1 MAEIATI
8 LAYAAALLAVA
19 AMAATTIRQL
29 RYAMFV
35 AGLAALAHF
44 ALTDQ
49 LGWAIIAAVFLVI
62 NGMQISVL
70 RRRARRGAMLEEETS
85 LFQRLLGI
93 EDAGRQQRLRD
104 LMEWRDVDAGAV
116 LMNQHQPDP
125 PLIYVARGAAR
136 VECDGKVVGTCGPE
150 EFLAR
155 ALDRFGPDR
164 LGHGGGDRTHPCGD
178 FRPRCA
184 GALCARRARG
194 RYRADARAQP
204 RSGSQGP
211 AHERG
216 GLASIRR
223 KRRRGAFARLTA
235 IADRPKCAACRGGY
249 RPGMPLWGGVAQV
262 VRAAES

>member
-49 LGWAIIAAVFLVI
+49 LGWAIIAAVFLII

-104 LMEWRDVDAGAV
+104 LMEWRDVEAGAV

-150 EFLAR
+150 EFLGEMSLVSGQTASATVVVTERTRVATFDRDALAHYAR
-155 ALDRFGPDR
+155 AVPEVDTAL
-164 LGHGGGDRTHPCGD
+164 TH
-178 FRPRCA
+178 
-184 GALCARRARG
+184 ALNR
-194 RYRADARAQP
+194 
-204 RSGSQGP
+204 
-211 AHERG
+211 
-216 GLASIRR
+216 GLAAKVRR
-223 KRRRGAFARLTA
+223 MNEAASQASAENADEAHLRG
-235 IADRPKCAACRGGY
+235 
-249 RPGMPLWGGVAQV
+249 
-262 VRAAES
+262 